1 MTMYEIINKYNITES
16 TLKNWK
22 KLGYINDLEY
32 IDEKVI
38 QNIIDN
44 KLKTRRNKKSSDFN
58 LINTSYVSDIKT
70 KKLVTNII
78 SLKEE
83 YRSSLNEIMNIVTKI
98 LLGNKLTEEI
108 DELINNTFYVEG
120 INDLLKVK
128 IKDLDFKY
136 NKNDDFLGCL
146 YMSLITVGEK
156 DTKGIFYT
164 PSKVVDTLLN
174 KITISNYRYLDPGC
188 GSGNFLI
195 KLFNKLNE
203 KYDEVDIINNLYGYD
218 IDDKAILL
226 AKINIY
232 MLTNNIDFNDINIYK
247 KDYLK
252 DDINIKYDV
261 VLGNPPWGIK
271 YTQEEI
277 KDLKKRY
284 DNVFAKQDSFT
295 QFILKSFELLKY
307 NGELCFVLPSSIL
320 NIEKHE
326 LIRKVLLNKDI
337 TDIINLGREFNDV
350 VTDVI
355 ILKVINNYN
364 YLSKVNYN
372 NEKVE
377 ETFFNELPY
386 HNLLLPNVK
395 SLTILDKIKKYESY
409 YLTNVE
415 YGLGIVTGNNLKYLK
430 NEKLDG
436 YEPIISGKELNKYFV
451 NYEAIN
457 NYILFNPDNLQQ
469 VAKEELY
476 RFNKKILYKF
486 IGDKLTF
493 SLDNRGL
500 LNLNSANMICLNEN
514 DNEYYILAVLNSR
527 LIQLIYDEYYKT
539 NKLLKNHIMSFPI
552 FNIDEYLKEEIK
564 EIILNSDDNN
574 YYIEEVEDILYR
586 ELGLTDFEIE
596 YLKER
601 Y

>member
-58 LINTSYVSDIKT
+58 IINTSYVSDIKT

-78 SLKEE
+78 NLKEE
-83 YRSSLNEIMNIVTKI
+83 YKSNLNEIMNIVVKI
-98 LLGNKLTEEI
+98 LLGNKLTEEV
-108 DELINNTFYVEG
+108 EFLVNETFKVEG

-128 IKDLDFKY
+128 ISDLDFRY

-164 PSKVVDTLLN
+164 PSKVVDTLLS
-174 KITISNYRYLDPGC
+174 KISIVNHKYLDPGC

-195 KLFNKLNE
+195 KLFNRLSE
-203 KYDEVDIINNLYGYD
+203 KYSEEEIVNNLYGYD
-218 IDDKAILL
+218 IDDKAVLL
-226 AKINIY
+226 SKINIY
-232 MLTNNIDFNDINIYK
+232 MLTNNTNFNDINIYK

-252 DDINIKYDV
+252 DDINIKFESI
-261 VLGNPPWGIK
+261 LGNPPWGIK

-277 KDLKKRY
+277 KDLKNRY

-307 NGELCFVLPSSIL
+307 NGELAFVLPSSIL

-326 LIRKVLLNKDI
+326 IIRKVLLNKGI
-337 TDIINLGREFNDV
+337 TDIINLGREFSDV

-355 ILKVINNYN
+355 ILRVMNNYN

-372 NEKVE
+372 NEKVDQ
-377 ETFFNELPY
+377 TFFNELPY

-409 YLTNVE
+409 YLTNAE

-430 NEKLDG
+430 NERLDG

-451 NYEAIN
+451 NYEMIN

-476 RFNKKILYKF
+476 RSNKKILYKF

-493 SLDNRGL
+493 SLDTRGL

-552 FNIDEYLKEEIK
+552 FNIDDSLKERIK
-564 EIILNSDDNN
+564 DIILNSEDKD
-574 YYIEEVEDILYR
+574 YYIEEVEEILYK

>member
-22 KLGYINDLEY
+22 KLGYINNLEY

-83 YRSSLNEIMNIVTKI
+83 YKSNLNEIMNIVVKI
-98 LLGNKLTEEI
+98 LLGDKLTEEI
-108 DELINNTFYVEG
+108 ELLVNETFNVEG

-128 IKDLDFKY
+128 ISDLDFRY

-164 PSKVVDTLLN
+164 PSKVVDTLLS
-174 KITISNYRYLDPGC
+174 KISITNHKYLDPGC

-195 KLFNKLNE
+195 KLFNKLSE

-218 IDDKAILL
+218 IDDKAVLL
-226 AKINIY
+226 SKINIY
-232 MLTNNIDFNDINIYK
+232 MLTDNTNFSDINIYK

-252 DDINIKYDV
+252 DDINIKFDA

-277 KDLKKRY
+277 KELKNRY

-307 NGELCFVLPSSIL
+307 NGELTFVLPSSIL

-326 LIRKVLLNKDI
+326 IIRKVLLNKGI
-337 TDIINLGREFNDV
+337 TDIINLGREFSDV

-355 ILKVINNYN
+355 ILRVMNNYN

-372 NEKVE
+372 NEKVDQ
-377 ETFFNELPY
+377 TFFNELPY

-409 YLTNVE
+409 YLTNSE

-451 NYEAIN
+451 NYEMIN

-476 RFNKKILYKF
+476 RSNKKILYKF

-493 SLDNRGL
+493 SLDTRGL

-514 DNEYYILAVLNSR
+514 DDEYYILAVLNSR

-552 FNIDEYLKEEIK
+552 FNIDDTLKERIK
-564 EIILNSDDNN
+564 DIILNSEDKD
-574 YYIEEVEDILYR
+574 YYIEEVEDILYK

>member
-58 LINTSYVSDIKT
+58 IINTSYVSDIKT
-70 KKLVTNII
+70 KKLVTNK
-78 SLKEE
+78 SN
-83 YRSSLNEIMNIVTKI
+83 LNEIMNIVVKI
-98 LLGNKLTEEI
+98 LLGNKLTEEV
-108 DELINNTFYVEG
+108 EFLVNETFKVEG

-128 IKDLDFKY
+128 ISDLDFRY

-164 PSKVVDTLLN
+164 PSKVVDTLLS
-174 KITISNYRYLDPGC
+174 KISIVNHKYLDPGC

-195 KLFNKLNE
+195 KLFNRLSE
-203 KYDEVDIINNLYGYD
+203 KYSEEEIVNNLYGYD
-218 IDDKAILL
+218 IDDKAVLL
-226 AKINIY
+226 SKINIY
-232 MLTNNIDFNDINIYK
+232 MLTDNTNFNDINIYK

-252 DDINIKYDV
+252 DDINIKFEA

-277 KDLKKRY
+277 KDLKNRY

-307 NGELCFVLPSSIL
+307 NGELTFVLPSSIL

-326 LIRKVLLNKDI
+326 IIRKVLLNKGI
-337 TDIINLGREFNDV
+337 TDIINLGREFSDV

-355 ILKVINNYN
+355 ILRVMNNYN

-372 NEKVE
+372 NEKVDQ
-377 ETFFNELPY
+377 TFFNELPY

-409 YLTNVE
+409 YLTNSE

-430 NEKLDG
+430 NERLDG

-451 NYEAIN
+451 NYEMIN

-476 RFNKKILYKF
+476 RSNKKILYKF

-493 SLDNRGL
+493 SLDTRGL

-552 FNIDEYLKEEIK
+552 FNIDDSLKERIK
-564 EIILNSDDNN
+564 DIILNSEDKD
-574 YYIEEVEDILYR
+574 YYIEEVEEILYK